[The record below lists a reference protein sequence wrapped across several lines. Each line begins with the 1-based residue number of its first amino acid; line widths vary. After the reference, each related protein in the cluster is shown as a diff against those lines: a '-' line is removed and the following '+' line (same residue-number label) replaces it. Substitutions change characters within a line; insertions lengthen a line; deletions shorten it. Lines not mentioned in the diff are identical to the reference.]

1 MIKMNTYHMC
11 NSVQQK
17 EKAVYVSA
25 AIKHLAGKEWSKWH
39 HTGKSVAVERYSK
52 WNTLLSFNKCAVFIK
67 GFYKF
72 P

>member
-25 AIKHLAGKEWSKWH
+25 AIKHLAGKE
-39 HTGKSVAVERYSK
+39 
-52 WNTLLSFNKCAVFIK
+52 
-67 GFYKF
+67 
-72 P
+72 